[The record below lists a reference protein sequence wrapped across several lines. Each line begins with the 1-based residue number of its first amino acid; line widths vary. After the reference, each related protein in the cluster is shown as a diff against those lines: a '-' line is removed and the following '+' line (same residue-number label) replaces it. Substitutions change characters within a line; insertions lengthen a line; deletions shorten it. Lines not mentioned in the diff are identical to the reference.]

1 MPRTGKTAYKGP
13 KYTVIDADPV
23 NLPPLPNVAELSVA
37 PCSVVADQL
46 LPRRLLPVSAFN
58 VRQHRGGSHYTQDDI
73 WIKWWTHMGAYQDL
87 LQRYKAV
94 VAIAAKRL
102 PADSALSSSVPA
114 GAVFGQ
120 I

>member
-1 MPRTGKTAYKGP
+1 MLRRGSTA
-13 KYTVIDADPV
+13 
-23 NLPPLPNVAELSVA
+23 
-37 PCSVVADQL
+37 
-46 LPRRLLPVSAFN
+46 LPRRPLPVNAFN
-58 VRQHRGGSHYTQDDI
+58 VRQTPSVGSHYTQDDI

-102 PADSALSSSVPA
+102 PADSALSSSVPP

-120 I
+120 IRRP